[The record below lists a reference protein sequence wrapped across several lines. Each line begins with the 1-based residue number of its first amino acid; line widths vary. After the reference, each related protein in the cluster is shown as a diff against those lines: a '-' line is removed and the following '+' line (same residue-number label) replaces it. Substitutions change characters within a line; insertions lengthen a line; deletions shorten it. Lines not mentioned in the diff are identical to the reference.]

1 MNGERKIKIGIVPY
15 LNARPL
21 VYGLKEE
28 EGLELIEEVPSKLA
42 RLLAAGEID
51 CGIISSIEYF
61 RQAAAG
67 PATAGI
73 EGARIIPDISIS
85 ALGEVWSI
93 RLFSKVPLAAVKSVA
108 LDESS
113 RTSAALTK
121 IIFKERFKK
130 EPKWQGL
137 EPNADLEN
145 LEADAAL
152 LIGDPAML
160 RKPNGF
166 SIYDLGKLWQE
177 MTHLAFVYAL
187 WLVPSSDKNLAKL
200 PALLAEAK
208 ARGTR
213 NFARIAKREGK
224 RLGLREAFCY
234 EYLAKIMRYD
244 LGAEELAGLKKFYK
258 YAVKYG
264 LAPQGVEMRFF
275 GDR

>member
-42 RLLAAGEID
+42 RLLATGEID

-61 RQAAAG
+61 R
-67 PATAGI
+67 I
-73 EGARIIPDISIS
+73 KGARIIPDISIA

-145 LEADAAL
+145 LQADAAL

-160 RKPNGF
+160 RKPSGF
-166 SIYDLGKLWQE
+166 SIYDLGKLWEE

-234 EYLAKIMRYD
+234 QYLAKIMRYD